1 MIGLPCGELDD
12 CDDMLS
18 RVERDGQTDTHNIYI
33 NIARHHSNADAKATR
48 PTVVR
53 IMPPSGLQI
62 LPKIYL
68 PKISSTSSLFLSRTH
83 DKRTRQKHKNKSNG
97 NTNKNTKKTNCEPKK
112 NYLNSYKHLKTKRS
126 RLRSFL

>member
-68 PKISSTSSLFLSRTH
+68 PKISSTSSLFLYPEH
-83 DKRTRQKHKNKSNG
+83 M
-97 NTNKNTKKTNCEPKK
+97 TNVRAKNTKIKATVTQIKTQRKQTANQKK
-112 NYLNSYKHLKTKRS
+112 TI
-126 RLRSFL
+126 